1 MAMGMTLSMGVAMSV
16 SISISVTVGVA
27 FSVTVGIAFSVTVRV
42 AFSVTVGV
50 TMGQGLGKSFFRLGQ
65 LCVVE
70 QLSQFVVVIDV
81 IGPVNLSVGLKSD
94 NCRQ

>member
-16 SISISVTVGVA
+16 SISISVTVG
-27 FSVTVGIAFSVTVRV
+27 V